1 MTEEAQELAGQAPA
15 AGWTH
20 GSLAAGSPSRGRAG
34 AGPAAPGPRPRSGPE
49 LQAGAPRMW
58 RWGRWGRGH
67 TPTGRRSH
75 THTDTPVMQT
85 PQKPQSGAASVISGH
100 LAARAEEHRLDGTV
114 SAAACNHE
122 AGDRHSPAG
131 AASSREG
138 PAAEGVLLPVA
149 PLQPCR
155 PLKLEPPPHSAEPEG
170 QESHT
175 PPMNE
180 GSGVQDPEP
189 SWSAGTLGRA
199 CSPATIMMC

>member
-15 AGWTH
+15 AGWTR
-20 GSLAAGSPSRGRAG
+20 GSCSAGSPSRVRAG

-49 LQAGAPRMW
+49 LRAGAPRVW
-58 RWGRWGRGH
+58 RRGHGH
-67 TPTGRRSH
+67 TPTGRRSL

-85 PQKPQSGAASVISGH
+85 PQKPQPGAASVISGH

-114 SAAACNHE
+114 SAAACDHE
-122 AGDRHSPAG
+122 AGDRHSPAH

-155 PLKLEPPPHSAEPEG
+155 PLKLEPPHTAQSLRDRRATCRPWMRG
-170 QESHT
+170 QESRT
-175 PPMNE
+175 RNP
-180 GSGVQDPEP
+180 
-189 SWSAGTLGRA
+189 AGLQA
-199 CSPATIMMC
+199 LWEKPAAPLPL